1 MINRSLIYALCAVMV
16 LSPVNKGMAGSDAL
30 APLDGAVHEQ
40 MISPAG
46 DILNAGMEALAPLEI
61 APIDIPEAGITPNI
75 FDDPKKAA
83 TQIKRAFFL
92 PESAEERSKITADD
106 AGKIYMHRKLFLNQV
121 ASYAISLGKLVEG
134 NIEKF
139 NERRNNALKF
149 VTAAQNN
156 REAIQV
162 MNGISLGQ
170 LSETEK
176 LLGMNTTFMILQL
189 TDALFQSEDV
199 GDVSSE
205 TGTK

>member
-16 LSPVNKGMAGSDAL
+16 LSPVNKSMAGSDAL

-189 TDALFQSEDV
+189 TILS
-199 GDVSSE
+199 
-205 TGTK
+205 